1 VKVSRAP
8 ISVTLAGMDRL
19 EGAVATNFMS
29 AVCAEA
35 ARLRSE
41 EGMEAVSA
49 SMREAIL
56 DSMSLTWEAICGAH

>member
-1 VKVSRAP
+1 
-8 ISVTLAGMDRL
+8 MDRL